1 MDGCW
6 SGTAMRQPG
15 LARSWQLARQQE
27 RQRRWRQARL
37 AWRLP
42 SWEQQAFSAQ
52 PVFSLPV
59 WRRLALARLQ
69 RPAQLLLAQ
78 QGRLLAWQLPAWQ
91 LP

>member
-1 MDGCW
+1 
-6 SGTAMRQPG
+6 MRQPG
-15 LARSWQLARQQE
+15 LARSWQLVRLLV
-27 RQRRWRQARL
+27 QRRLRQARQ

-59 WRRLALARLQ
+59 WQRLALARLQ